1 MFDGRACVRSIIFA
15 CWLSAGSFLLGCAA
29 SGPTAEEAGSVSAEP
44 DASTPF
50 PPVPCA
56 GRGQPLDG
64 LSVGDASV
72 LEVEVLSI
80 QPEPAVVGDNTWTV
94 RLTRNDEALLGAASD
109 ILVSPFMP
117 DHGHGSPVTVV
128 ATDLGDGE
136 YELSPVNLF
145 MPGYWE
151 VGLDVVTDAGEATVT
166 LEVCIE

>member
-1 MFDGRACVRSIIFA
+1 M
-15 CWLSAGSFLLGCAA
+15 
-29 SGPTAEEAGSVSAEP
+29 
-44 DASTPF
+44 
-50 PPVPCA
+50 
-56 GRGQPLDG
+56 DG

-94 RLTRNDEALLGAASD
+94 RLTRDDEPLVGAASD
-109 ILVSPFMP
+109 ILVAPFMP

-128 ATDLGDGE
+128 VTELGDGE
-136 YELSPVNLF
+136 YELSPVNLL

-151 VGLDVVTDAGEATVT
+151 VGLEVVTDAGEAAVT